1 MVSVKVR
8 NGLLLYSW
16 YYQIYVVCIV
26 TQITVTTVCERQY
39 NMSSCYTIREDSIP
53 IILAVTVDGII
64 GLASL
69 LHLLEETYS
78 LL

>member
-1 MVSVKVR
+1 MCT
-8 NGLLLYSW
+8 
-16 YYQIYVVCIV
+16 YYDIATYM
-26 TQITVTTVCERQY
+26 TATTTVCERQY
-39 NMSSCYTIREDSIP
+39 MSSCYTIREDSIP
-53 IILAVTVDGII
+53 IILAVAVDGII